1 MKKFG
6 YVIVLVLSIL
16 IFKTFYQVNASQFT
30 TMLEIDSPYSNQ
42 PVMGELH
49 FRGWVMSEDENH
61 KVRIL
66 IDGKEIEDDLI
77 KRVEREDVLNAIE
90 GYGGREKNK
99 TPGYEG
105 SVDVSDLSLG
115 THQYK
120 VEVVSSEGVVIG
132 EKLS

>member
-6 YVIVLVLSIL
+6 YVIVFVLSIL

-30 TMLEIDSPYSNQ
+30 TMLEIDNPYNNQ
-42 PVMGELH
+42 TVMEELR

-66 IDGKEIEDDLI
+66 IDGKEIENSLI
-77 KRVEREDVLNAIE
+77 KRVERKDVLDAIK
-90 GYGGREKNK
+90 GYGGKEKNK

-115 THQYK
+115 TP
-120 VEVVSSEGVVIG
+120 SI
-132 EKLS
+132 